1 MLGPSFKVA
10 RFFGIPIRVHFTL
23 VLCVPFLVWDFGWA
37 LAFTVGGA
45 LFASIILHELGHALV
60 AVRKGGAVHEILL
73 LPIGGAA
80 RMSRLPPKPHD
91 ELLMAV
97 AGPAV
102 SFTLFVAL
110 YLGGACVPFGRET
123 GLVFGIPLHINAI
136 QAIGLLNLTLA
147 VFNLL
152 PAFPMDGGRVLRA
165 LLAGRYGRLKA
176 TRVAAGV
183 GRVIAVMLG
192 CYAVTAWLR
201 GGPFSMLFFIS
212 IFIFWAAGMEYRAVQ
227 FQEWRESRVGDIHQQ
242 P

>member
-10 RFFGIPIRVHFTL
+10 RIVGIPIRVHFTL
-23 VLCVPFLVWDFGWA
+23 ALCVPFLIWDFG
-37 LAFTVGGA
+37 LAMAVVTGGA
-45 LFASIILHELGHALV
+45 LFASIVLHELGHAVV
-60 AVRKGGAVHEILL
+60 AMRKGGEVQEILL

-80 RMSRLPPKPHD
+80 RMSRLPPRPRD

-102 SFTLFVAL
+102 SLTLFLAL
-110 YLGGACVPFGRET
+110 YLGGACLPLEAEMVP
-123 GLVFGIPLHINAI
+123 VFGAQLHINGV
-136 QAIGLLNLTLA
+136 QAVGLLNLTLA
-147 VFNLL
+147 VFNLV

-176 TRVAAGV
+176 TRIAAGV
-183 GRVIAVMLG
+183 GRALAVVMG
-192 CYAVTAWLR
+192 CSAVAEWLR
-201 GGPFSMLFFIS
+201 GGPFSMLVFIS

-227 FQEWRESRVGDIHQQ
+227 FQVWRESHRWWEFH